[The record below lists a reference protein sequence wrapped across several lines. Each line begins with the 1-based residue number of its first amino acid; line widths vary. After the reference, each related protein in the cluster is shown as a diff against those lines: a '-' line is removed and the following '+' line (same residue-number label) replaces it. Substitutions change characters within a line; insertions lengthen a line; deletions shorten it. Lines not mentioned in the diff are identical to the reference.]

1 MALLDNLIKILKAG
15 EKKQAQITKDRLP
28 SDEVT
33 FGSSGVTFRAIDD
46 KNIDAFNQAL
56 KQEGYQG
63 PGINL
68 QRVGEILSEKL
79 DGQMKTLNLEEM
91 ILAISKDNEQF
102 FKFLKR
108 DPQSL
113 ENVVA

>member
-1 MALLDNLIKILKAG
+1 MALLDNLIKALKAG

-68 QRVGEILSEKL
+68 
-79 DGQMKTLNLEEM
+79 
-91 ILAISKDNEQF
+91 A
-102 FKFLKR
+102 
-108 DPQSL
+108 
-113 ENVVA
+113 